1 LILTHPLE
9 RTERMEM
16 TVRRAKTDRKEAPDS
31 PHHLSGWQLV
41 AALAIIAI
49 VIIATLLITKS
60 SEAVMGV
67 TIPLLIVLA
76 WWLGRHLPR
85 GLGE

>member
-16 TVRRAKTDRKEAPDS
+16 TVRRAKTNRKEAPDQA
-31 PHHLSGWQLV
+31 HRLSGWQLV
-41 AALAIIAI
+41 TALGIIAI

-60 SEAVMGV
+60 PEAVMGV
-67 TIPLLIVLA
+67 TVPLFIALGA
-76 WWLGRHLPR
+76 WAGHRYSGGYGP
-85 GLGE
+85 